1 MLESLFDNVAG
12 PQVFSCE
19 VCEIFRTPILKNI
32 CQRLLLYYVFP
43 NLFECENIIFDVYAE
58 RQVTFEKI
66 TRKWKRPMKKQENRS
81 QRMESNGIYE
91 SKYGSENIA
100 DNLKNY
106 KEFAVTT

>member
-32 CQRLLLYYVFP
+32 CQQLLLYYVFP
-43 NLFECENIIFDVYAE
+43 NLFECENIIFDVCAE

-66 TRKWKRPMKKQENRS
+66 TRKWKRPMKKHRKIAHKEWRAMVSTKVN
-81 QRMESNGIYE
+81 MEVRI
-91 SKYGSENIA
+91 
-100 DNLKNY
+100 
-106 KEFAVTT
+106 